1 MQSRAKIIQSSV
13 KPSLQMEILP
23 GHFATR
29 HSHVNYYLNI
39 TQIKSRHVMAR
50 DAARYFAELLASST
64 PVETIVCLDGTEI
77 IAAYLAETLT
87 DAGNGGVMSGSIID
101 IITPEVNHSGQFI
114 FRDNVQ
120 SMVWNKQVL
129 LLAASTT
136 TGTTISQAIQCIH
149 YYHGIISGLAAIFSA
164 VDNIDDY
171 TVHAIFGHEE
181 LPDYTTSSVDTCPE
195 CKAGAKIDA
204 LVNSFGYSKL

>member
-1 MQSRAKIIQSSV
+1 MQSRARMIQSSV

-29 HSHVNYYLNI
+29 NSHVNYYLNI
-39 TQIKSRHVMAR
+39 TQIKSNHVMAR
-50 DAARYFAELLASST
+50 DAARYFSELQASST
-64 PVETIVCLDGTEI
+64 PVETIVCLDGTEV
-77 IAAYLAETLT
+77 IAAFLAEALT
-87 DAGNGGVMSGSIID
+87 DPASGGAMSGSAID
-101 IITPEVNHSGQFI
+101 IITPELNHSGQLI

-120 SMVWNKQVL
+120 GMVWNKQVL

-149 YYHGIISGLAAIFSA
+149 YYHGIISSLAAIFSA
-164 VDNIDDY
+164 VDEIDGC

-181 LPDYTTSSVDTCPE
+181 LPDYSTYSVDNCPD
-195 CKAGAKIDA
+195 CKVGAKIDA
-204 LVNSFGYSKL
+204 LVNSFGYSRL